1 MPPRRRV
8 FRGLTSAGRKARG
21 LRKKGKRRAFRQR
34 IRIKKKLR
42 KLIFLR

>member
-42 KLIFLR
+42 KKIY